1 MSQTKRAP
9 IITVMGHVDHG
20 KTTLLDYI
28 RQTSVQAGEAGGITQ
43 HIGAYQIE
51 FEGQTITFIDTPGHA
66 AFNKMRQ
73 RGAEVTDIVILVV
86 SAKDGVQPQT
96 VESIEY
102 IKEADVPF
110 VVALNKMDLDTAKP
124 DQTKAQLA
132 EHEVVVQEY
141 GGDIDTVEISA
152 KSGQGVDKLLET
164 VSVLAELLELE
175 ADDEAPLKAVVIEST
190 KDEYKGPI
198 ARVIVKQGTLK
209 VRQDLTIA
217 DQTEGRVKSLVDEHG
232 EQLDQVKPGE
242 PAEILGLNQVPEVG
256 SIVREKGRDYE
267 DFEVDSE
274 EEADDEFSWDDLDFE
289 AMMGDKEK
297 LNLIVKADVKGTLEA
312 ITQTIDEDTIEL
324 ISAEVGPLNESDI
337 EMAEA
342 TNSLIVV
349 FGQEVSRSIK
359 NLALDTGVMIK
370 QYNVIYHLLEDLE
383 QKQLELMDP
392 YFNEEVV
399 GRAEI
404 KQIFEIDG
412 EKIAGI
418 RVKTGEVNKHDLLHL
433 ERDGEYVSKP
443 VISSLKHGKDDI
455 ETVRAK
461 NEAGISFKNRNLDFK
476 EGDIVVAYKKKKDI

>member
-51 FEGQTITFIDTPGHA
+51 FEGQKITFIDTPGHA

-102 IKEADVPF
+102 IKEAGVPF

-152 KSGQGVDKLLET
+152 KSGKGVDKLLET

-190 KDEYKGPI
+190 KDEYRGPI
-198 ARVIVKQGTLK
+198 ARAIVKQGTLE
-209 VRQDLTIA
+209 VRQDLTIT

-267 DFEVDSE
+267 DLKADSE
-274 EEADDEFSWDDLDFE
+274 EEAADEFSWDNLDFE

-312 ITQTIDEDTIEL
+312 ITQTIDEDAIEL
-324 ISAEVGPLNESDI
+324 ILAEVGPLNDSDI

-349 FGQEVSRSIK
+349 FGQDVPRNIK
-359 NLALDTGVMIK
+359 SLALDTGVMIK
-370 QYNVIYHLLEDLE
+370 QYDVIYHLLEDLE

-392 YFNEEVV
+392 YFNEEVI

-418 RVKTGEVNKHDLLHL
+418 RVKTGKINKHDLLHL
-433 ERDGEYVSKP
+433 ERDGEYVSEP

-476 EGDIVVAYKKKKDI
+476 EGDIIVAYKQKKEM